1 MEALA
6 IVGSAASIL
15 QLIDTAAKLS
25 IQLYSFGATLSEA
38 DEEINA
44 VALEISLFA
53 NTLDQLRGLFEKE
66 DAQYAPA
73 VLQNTENVIRSCRDL
88 FSRYETLLKHL
99 VNPSEEKNTMPASIS
114 LSKTGRVEWAFKQK
128 RVEVLRRRLAALQT
142 NLLTMLHTLTLSELQ
157 SLR

>member
-1 MEALA
+1 MEALG

-25 IQLYSFGATLSEA
+25 IQLYSFASTIGGAE
-38 DEEINA
+38 EEINA

-53 NTLDQLRGLFEKE
+53 NTLDQLRTLFEKE
-66 DAQYAPA
+66 GVQYSAG

-88 FSRYETLLKHL
+88 FTRYEMLLSDL
-99 VNPSEEKNTMPASIS
+99 ANPSDDRNIASTSII
-114 LSKTGRVEWAFKQK
+114 LSKTGRVKWAFKQK

-142 NLLTMLHTLTLSELQ
+142 NLLAMLHTLTLSELQ

>member
-25 IQLYSFGATLSEA
+25 IQLYSFGSTLGEA

-73 VLQNTENVIRSCRDL
+73 VLQNTENVIRNYRDL
-88 FSRYETLLKHL
+88 FRRYEILLGHL
-99 VNPSEEKNTMPASIS
+99 VDPSEAENGISTSIN
-114 LSKTGRVEWAFKQK
+114 LSRTGRVKWLFKQK
-128 RVEVLRRRLAALQT
+128 RVEVLRRRLAVLQT
-142 NLLTMLHTLTLSELQ
+142 NLLAMLHTLTLSELQ